1 MYTETVLDHFINPR
15 NAGQI
20 ENADVTCRIGS
31 AACGDLVRLYLKV
44 DPKTERIEDIKFESY
59 GCAANIASTSV
70 TTELARGKSLDEAKK
85 VRFKDVVEVLG
96 GLPMH
101 KVHCAQLATAGLK
114 AAKMK
119 YEAKTGKIE
128 VDEGFVKRMLKGVL
142 DPAEGVN
149 VVATGR
155 IRSIAV
161 DGKKVEVL
169 LTEDVDEETA
179 KVLAADV
186 RAVLDDLGLEVT
198 VG

>member
-1 MYTETVLDHFINPR
+1 MYTKKVLDHFTNPR
-15 NAGQI
+15 NAGRI
-20 ENADVTCRIGS
+20 DDADATCQIGS

-44 DPKTERIEDIKFESY
+44 DPKTERVEDIKFESY

-70 TTELARGKSLDEAKK
+70 TTELARGKNLEEAKK
-85 VRFKDVVEVLG
+85 IRFKDVVEELG
-96 GLPMH
+96 GLPKH
-101 KVHCAQLATAGLK
+101 KIHCAQLATAGLK
-114 AAKMK
+114 TAIMK

-128 VDEGFVKRMLKGVL
+128 VDEDFVKRMLTGVL

-149 VVATGR
+149 VVAAGR
-155 IRSIAV
+155 IQSIAV

-179 KVLAADV
+179 KVLAADMKKS
-186 RAVLDDLGLEVT
+186 LDGLKLEVT